1 VKGDEVR
8 ALQALAPE
16 AEDRLIKWRRIAV
29 ALGAGLVVVVA
40 FVVPIPAIYA
50 FLPGPTRDVERLVEI
65 SDERTYSSEGKLY
78 LTTVLVDTQ
87 VTLAEWVET
96 AIDPN
101 KAIVL
106 KSDFAP
112 EGVSL
117 EELDRQQRVEISDSK
132 RHAQEVAL
140 SALGYGRPTGS
151 GAQVELTE
159 PGEPAHGVLK
169 PGDVILTVDGRRV
182 ETSCDVGSAVAR
194 HAVGEKVTLR
204 VRRDGEELSL
214 SLRTG
219 DDPADPQ
226 APFLGVAMSDVDY
239 EFDPGVEAKFRTGAI
254 GGPSA
259 GLMFS
264 LALYDRLTSDDLT
277 GARSIA
283 GTGTIGCD
291 GGVGPIGG
299 VEQKVAGAE
308 LKGAD
313 VFLAPVA
320 NAEAARSAADE
331 MDVVAVSSFYEAVKY
346 LEDLE

>member
-1 VKGDEVR
+1 MKRSEVR
-8 ALQALAPE
+8 ALQALAPP
-16 AEDRLIKWRRIAV
+16 AEDRLVKWRRVAI

-40 FVVPIPAIYA
+40 FTVPIPAIYA
-50 FLPGPTRDVERLVEI
+50 FLPGPARDVERLVEI
-65 SDERTYSSEGKLY
+65 SNERTYSSEGKLY

-106 KSDFAP
+106 KRDFAP

-117 EELDRQQRVEISDSK
+117 EELDRRQRDEISDSK

-151 GAQVELTE
+151 GAQVEQTE
-159 PGEPAHGVLK
+159 PGEPAYGVLE

-182 ETSCDVGSAVAR
+182 ETSCDVGSAVAH
-194 HAVGEKVTLR
+194 HAVGETVSLR
-204 VRRDGEELSL
+204 VKRDGEVLSL
-214 SLRTG
+214 SLRTA
-219 DDPADPQ
+219 DDPADPR

-239 EFDPGVEAKFRTGAI
+239 EFDPGVDAKFRTGAI

-283 GTGTIGCD
+283 GTGSIGCD

-308 LKGAD
+308 LRGAD

-320 NAEAARSAADE
+320 NAEAARRAADE
-331 MDVVAVSSFYEAVKY
+331 MDVVAVSSFDEAVKY

>member
-1 VKGDEVR
+1 MKKSDVR
-8 ALQALAPE
+8 ALQALSPG
-16 AEDRLIKWRRIAV
+16 AEDRLVKWRRVAG
-29 ALGAGLVVVVA
+29 ALGAVLIVVVA
-40 FVVPIPAIYA
+40 FIVPVPAIYA
-50 FLPGPTRDVERLVEI
+50 FLPGPARDVERLIEI
-65 SDERTYSSEGKLY
+65 NDTRTYSSEGKLY

-87 VTLAEWVET
+87 VTLAEWIET

-117 EELDRQQRVEISDSK
+117 DELDRQQRVAISDSK
-132 RHAQEVAL
+132 QHAQEVAL
-140 SALGYGRPTGS
+140 AALGYGHPTGS
-151 GAQVELTE
+151 GAQVEQTE
-159 PGEPAHGVLK
+159 PGQPAYGVLE
-169 PGDVILTVDGRRV
+169 PGDVILSVDGRRV

-194 HAVGEKVTLR
+194 HAVGERVTLR
-204 VRRDGEELSL
+204 VRRDGRELAL

-219 DDPADPQ
+219 DDPADPR

-239 EFDPGVEAKFRTGAI
+239 KFDPGVEATFSTGTI

-320 NAEAARSAADE
+320 NAEAARRAANE
-331 MDVVAVSSFYEAVKY
+331 MDVVAISTFYEAVKY

>member
-1 VKGDEVR
+1 MKKSDVR
-8 ALQALAPE
+8 ALQALGSGG
-16 AEDRLIKWRRIAV
+16 EDRLAILRRVAG
-29 ALGAGLVVVVA
+29 ALGAVLIVVVA
-40 FVVPIPAIYA
+40 FVVPVPTIYA
-50 FLPGPTRDVERLVEI
+50 FLPGPARDVERLIDI
-65 SDERTYSSEGKLY
+65 SDARTYSSEGKLY

-87 VTLAEWVET
+87 VTLAEWIAT
-96 AIDPN
+96 AIDSH

-106 KSDFAP
+106 KSDIAP
-112 EGVSL
+112 KGVSL
-117 EELDRQQRVEISDSK
+117 EELDKQQRGEIRDSK
-132 RHAQEVAL
+132 QHAQEVAL
-140 SALGYGRPTGS
+140 SALGYGHPTGS
-151 GAQVELTE
+151 GAQVVETAS
-159 PGEPAHGVLK
+159 GQPADGVLER
-169 PGDVILTVDGRRV
+169 GDVIVSVDGRKV

-194 HAVGEKVTLR
+194 HEVGEKVTLR
-204 VRRDGEELSL
+204 VRRDGQELAL

-219 DDPADPQ
+219 NDPADPG

-239 EFDPGVEAKFRTGAI
+239 SFDPGVEAKFHTGAI

-283 GTGTIGCD
+283 GTGTIACD

-313 VFLAPVA
+313 LFLAPVA
-320 NAEAARSAADE
+320 NAEAARRAADQI
-331 MDVVAVSSFYEAVKY
+331 DVVAVSSFDEAVKY

>member
-1 VKGDEVR
+1 
-8 ALQALAPE
+8 
-16 AEDRLIKWRRIAV
+16 
-29 ALGAGLVVVVA
+29 
-40 FVVPIPAIYA
+40 
-50 FLPGPTRDVERLVEI
+50 
-65 SDERTYSSEGKLY
+65 
-78 LTTVLVDTQ
+78 LVDTQ

-96 AIDPN
+96 AIDPD

-117 EELDRQQRVEISDSK
+117 DQLDRQQRLEIGDSK

-140 SALGYGRPTGS
+140 GALGYGHPTGS
-151 GAQVELTE
+151 GAQVKGTE
-159 PGEPAHGVLK
+159 PGHPADGVLE
-169 PGDVILTVDGRRV
+169 PGDVIVSIDGRPV

-204 VRRDGEELSL
+204 VRRDGRALTL
-214 SLRTG
+214 TLRTG
-219 DDPADPQ
+219 PDPADPK
-226 APFLGVAMSDVDY
+226 APFLGVAMEDVDY
-239 EFDPGVEAKFRTGAI
+239 KFDPGVEAKFRTGTI

-283 GTGTIGCD
+283 GTGTIACD

-299 VEQKVAGAE
+299 IEQKVAGAE

-320 NAEAARSAADE
+320 NAEAARRAANE
-331 MDVVAVSSFYEAVKY
+331 MDVVAVSTFDEAVKY

>member
-1 VKGDEVR
+1 MNKSDVR
-8 ALQALAPE
+8 ALRALAPGG
-16 AEDRLIKWRRIAV
+16 EDRLVKWRRAAGFLAAV
-29 ALGAGLVVVVA
+29 LIVVVA
-40 FVVPIPAIYA
+40 FVVPIPSFYA
-50 FLPGPTRDVERLVEI
+50 FLPGPARDVERLIEVN
-65 SDERTYSSEGKLY
+65 DTRTYSSEGKLY

-87 VTLAEWVET
+87 VTLAEWIET

-112 EGVSL
+112 QGVSL
-117 EELDRQQRVEISDSK
+117 EELDRQQRLEISDSK
-132 RHAQEVAL
+132 QHAQEVAFG
-140 SALGYGRPTGS
+140 ALGFGHPTGS
-151 GAQVELTE
+151 GAQVRQTE
-159 PGEPAHGVLK
+159 PGQPAHGVLER
-169 PGDVILTVDGRRV
+169 GDVIVSIDGERV

-194 HAVGEKVTLR
+194 HAVGDRVALR
-204 VRRDGEELSL
+204 VRRDGRELTL

-219 DDPADPQ
+219 PDPADPR
-226 APFLGVAMSDVDY
+226 ASFLGVAMSDVNY
-239 EFDPGVEAKFRTGAI
+239 EFDPGVEAKFRTGTI

-277 GARSIA
+277 GARNIA
-283 GTGTIGCD
+283 GTGTISCD

-313 VFLAPVA
+313 VFLVPVA
-320 NAEAARSAADE
+320 NAEDARRSAID
-331 MDVVAVSSFYEAVKY
+331 MDVVAVSTFDEAVKY
-346 LEDLE
+346 LEELE